1 MHQRRDQAPIQALIR
16 RQFRR
21 HELGGELRHRHQL
34 GTDLLRQRLDEL
46 HHFFLEQPRH
56 QPFATPDRNLV
67 ELGERHGHRHP
78 VARRTRFEMVS
89 QFEIDAAKSETRRKR
104 LGGHARRLM
113 THQVFAFEVQ
123 QTRIFALGLLAPFF
137 EIGAVGDA
145 LRNQAVVKG
154 DNQFVV
160 DQHVG
165 AA

>member
-16 RQFRR
+16 RRCRR

-46 HHFFLEQPRH
+46 HYFFLEQPRH

-67 ELGERHGHRHP
+67 ELGERHGHRHA
-78 VARRTRFEMVS
+78 VARRTRFKMIS
-89 QFEIDAAKSETRRKR
+89 QIEVDTAEPKLWREGV
-104 LGGHARRLM
+104 GGHACRLM
-113 THQVFAFEVQ
+113 THQIFAFEVQ

-145 LRNQAVVKG
+145 LRN
-154 DNQFVV
+154 
-160 DQHVG
+160 
-165 AA
+165 